1 MQKVDGVYADPTMRL
16 VLIPTDTPTAET
28 MESLEEKAE
37 GLITGDVFTV
47 IEDGELMKPAA
58 VGSCFELHVG
68 SGDDSTFT
76 IDTSG
81 ISGLAIYA
89 QHVPTEFERDRH
101 YLYDSKGTDIEP
113 IAQEGGEGGH
123 HHHHHGDLVVYAPS
137 DVLLLVESKS
147 AKRVPSDPAFE
158 FLGQPGDLFYELPQ
172 HEEEGLLFLGIA
184 TDELEK
190 GIFVGDQVQ
199 MNLKSVEGPG
209 DVYLYSTD
217 TFGRPC
223 LLYTSPSPRD

>member
-1 MQKVDGVYADPTMRL
+1 MQKVGGEYADPTMRI

-28 MESLEEKAE
+28 LESLEEKAE
-37 GLITGDVFTV
+37 GLITGDVYQV

-58 VGSCFELHVG
+58 GGSCFELHVG
-68 SGDDSTFT
+68 AGADSTFT

-81 ISGLAIYA
+81 ISGLTIYA

-123 HHHHHGDLVVYAPS
+123 HHHHHGDLVVYSPS
-137 DVLLLVESKS
+137 DVLLLVESKA
-147 AKRVPSDPAFE
+147 AKRIPSDPAFG

-184 TDELEK
+184 TDELET
-190 GIFVGDQVQ
+190 GIFAGDQVQ
-199 MNLKSVEGPG
+199 MNLTSVDGPG
-209 DVYLYSTD
+209 H
-217 TFGRPC
+217 C
-223 LLYTSPSPRD
+223 LLYTSPSPRDLSTSRMPSSA